1 MVVLHWR
8 RFRASRVNSDV
19 ADANETIYSRVDAR
33 VHRLLQRRPEVQDL
47 DRHIKRLV
55 AQAKHTKLADDWLL
69 ALIVQAPRAVLAQ
82 IQMDRY
88 PHGYRD
94 KQTRLFELIDFNDAF
109 VSTVLALPEEE
120 HERFAD
126 QTKEVC
132 DNLCKEVG
140 APCFTNDQWGSIV
153 RGLSR
158 EIALYLSAKNSGFQ
172 VFMTSRAEDALG
184 IDMQIRDPDSKRYI
198 NVDCKTPSSFRYRLT
213 VLVREGRL
221 RERDMIRAQ
230 REYYAIETNG
240 HSTAKAQIVLLCLHP
255 DVYEMN
261 GAFSFKNNETIRSEL
276 NRLIR
281 DFGLSDDRFAARDGD
296 FLDTSHKKEGKPLPP
311 KRKRLD
317 FSSNTW

>member
-1 MVVLHWR
+1 MAPLRWR
-8 RFRASRVNSDV
+8 RFRSSRIEGSST
-19 ADANETIYSRVDAR
+19 EQKTLYRRVDIR
-33 VHRLLQRRPEVQDL
+33 LHRLLQRRPEAQDL

-69 ALIVQAPRAVLAQ
+69 ALVAQAPRAVLAQ
-82 IQMDRY
+82 IQMDRC

-94 KQTRLFELIDFNDAF
+94 KQSRLFELIDFNDAF
-109 VSTVLALPEEE
+109 VSTVLTLPPEEYDS
-120 HERFAD
+120 FTD
-126 QTKEVC
+126 QTKVLC
-132 DNLCKEVG
+132 DALCKEVG
-140 APCFTNDQWGSIV
+140 GPCFTNDQWESIV

-221 RERDMIRAQ
+221 RERDRVRAE

-240 HSTAKAQIVLLCLHP
+240 HNASKAQIVLLCLHP
-255 DVYEMN
+255 DMYEMD
-261 GAFSFKNNETIRSEL
+261 GAFAFKHNEAIRSEL

-281 DFGLSDDRFAARDGD
+281 DFGLTDDRFAMKVENSPKSISRQRNRRIS
-296 FLDTSHKKEGKPLPP
+296 LKHK
-311 KRKRLD
+311 RVD
-317 FSSNTW
+317 FSTNTW